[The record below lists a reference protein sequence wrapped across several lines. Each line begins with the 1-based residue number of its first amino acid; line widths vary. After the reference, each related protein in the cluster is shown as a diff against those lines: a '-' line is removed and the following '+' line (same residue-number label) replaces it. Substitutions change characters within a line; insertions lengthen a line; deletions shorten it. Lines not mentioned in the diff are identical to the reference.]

1 MDNVTWFRNPRR
13 GRPAPVSYR
22 RGARRTARG
31 SDLSESPYA
40 RFERGGIYRF
50 RSDDPSF
57 RPFRIH

>member
-1 MDNVTWFRNPRR
+1 MDNVTLFRNTHRE
-13 GRPAPVSYR
+13 RPAPVSYR
-22 RGARRTARG
+22 RGARRTALG
-31 SDLSESPYA
+31 SELSESPYV